1 MKRNKLTERPETMAL
16 PAIKST
22 TPRRAGLSPPDMT
35 RSGHSKP
42 PPGMSLELRG
52 DATGGLEDDQPA
64 AGPSP
69 RTRIRSKLEHQFEQ
83 AMAGD
88 TESAHLYYLDNRG
101 GGQAAK
107 ASDEA
112 KLLESYGRGRR
123 RGVTL
128 SNESAPMLSPRRSL
142 LVPAEQ
148 WYQVGNYA
156 KCEALL
162 TQAVVLQGENPTWE
176 VLNKRAA
183 ARSKLGGGQAAADS
197 ARQYT
202 VLGDGWFGLGEFS
215 RAVGC
220 FEEALRAGPPE
231 AVGGREAIVKRLH
244 RAMKNSEAEKPLH
257 ERRIVAPVT
266 TLSHTQQLSHARTRT
281 PKKPSAVQTNAQA
294 SARHSCRNAG
304 ARRKEV
310 STEAFFEHAARA
322 GALCG
327 RALLELMLR
336 EGDSFGIPPM
346 RLVKGAVLDVYKR
359 FPRSSEE
366 HLITH
371 ALPINSV
378 DLLGPSPQH
387 SGSGGGGGA
396 AAAASFGVHF
406 VSHRWASGR
415 APDTTENE
423 QATALLRYLDSE
435 ANPTKDTWRNQ
446 YFWSECG

>member
-1 MKRNKLTERPETMAL
+1 MAL
-16 PAIKST
+16 PTIKSA
-22 TPRRAGLSPPDMT
+22 TPRRVGLSPPDPT
-35 RSGHSKP
+35 RSGHSKAS
-42 PPGMSLELRG
+42 PGMPLQLRD
-52 DATGGLEDDQPA
+52 DAIGGSDDEQPA
-64 AGPSP
+64 ATAPSP

-128 SNESAPMLSPRRSL
+128 SNESASMLSPRRSL

-162 TQAVVLQGENPTWE
+162 SQAVVLQGDNPTWE

-183 ARSKLGGGQAAADS
+183 ARSKLGGGQPAADS

-220 FEEALRAGPPE
+220 FEEALQAGPPE
-231 AVGGREAIVKRLH
+231 VVGGREAIVKRLH

-266 TLSHTQQLSHARTRT
+266 TLSHTQQLSHDRTRT
-281 PKKPSAVQTNAQA
+281 PKKPSAAQT
-294 SARHSCRNAG
+294 SARGSALHSARKAK

-387 SGSGGGGGA
+387 SGSRAGGTA
-396 AAAASFGVHF
+396 AAATFGLHF
-406 VSHRWASGR
+406 ISHRWASVR
-415 APDTTENE
+415 APDTTEND

-446 YFWSECG
+446 YFWSECA